1 MLQLTPQKK
10 LQKSV
15 VETFVDCLHPEAD
28 LAVAILAQNN
38 LPHPV
43 ADLRIS
49 ISLVPGVWALPVL
62 WPG

>member
-43 ADLRIS
+43 ADLRI
-49 ISLVPGVWALPVL
+49 
-62 WPG
+62 